1 MISSRVRRRP
11 KVRKPKLTVPG
22 ELTEQFLELK
32 RLRRQVGEL
41 EAAGSEQPHQ
51 QGATPTRGLG
61 AADDNEG
68 P

>member
-11 KVRKPKLTVPG
+11 KVRKPKLTVP

-41 EAAGSEQPHQ
+41 EAAGSERPPGRDSYE
-51 QGATPTRGLG
+51 GARRRR
-61 AADDNEG
+61 
-68 P
+68 